1 MAGSR
6 IMAENPD
13 KKLIIDDDWKK
24 EAQTEKD
31 KLAKEEEAEE
41 KGGRAADARHAQM
54 PEADFSGLVSMLAT
68 QAFFALGLIRLKGEP
83 ETPPDLEAAKFNID
97 MLIMLEEKTK
107 GNLSAEETALLDQ
120 TLHQLRLAFVQLSK
134 V

>member
-1 MAGSR
+1 
-6 IMAENPD
+6 MAEDQD
-13 KKLIIDDDWKK
+13 KKLIIDEDWKK

-31 KLAKEEEAEE
+31 KLVKEEKAED
-41 KGGRAADARHAQM
+41 KGAGDAGGRHAHL

-83 ETPPDLEAAKFNID
+83 ESPPDLEAAKFNIE
-97 MLIMLEEKTK
+97 MLIMLQEKTK
-107 GNLSAEETALLDQ
+107 GNLSEEEAALLDQ

-134 V
+134 M